1 MAAEKRRKYSSTDT
15 LKMINLSCIALV
27 LAYCIVQVSCFAA
40 PLRHDPL
47 ALRHLPTSATSRM
60 NTMTQMSSEEATET
74 TDSSAPEVPLLSF
87 NKTHTAK
94 LLDDALRYNS
104 SAAKE
109 LLSNL
114 DTMRSNNVTQA
125 EIERYVNHLLDIV
138 NDYAWWSVRAL
149 RRFSRRARRA
159 SLVRVL
165 HLSMPVDETQESN
178 DPKADEQRRKRRSL
192 VVLLRALADDELK
205 ESSYR
210 GMPAITLLE
219 KAARREQRDIYT
231 TQDMAT
237 RLPEGLETPE
247 YSVICNRAGYEIRN
261 YKPFSV
267 CSVAMNKPRPADSSK
282 TDATTNPQL
291 AGASSFGALAGYLF
305 GKNQESTA
313 MKMTTPVL
321 KTGEGDD
328 SQMSFVLPSE
338 FWNGVESA
346 PKPLDKSG
354 VVLEMNDGGD
364 FAVVMFGGFAGKKDV
379 EERKKQLLE
388 ILSKDSE
395 WTAEPN
401 ATITLAQYNDPFTPP
416 WKRRNE
422 VSIKVVRKA
431 EKEMVES
438 S

>member
-1 MAAEKRRKYSSTDT
+1 
-15 LKMINLSCIALV
+15 
-27 LAYCIVQVSCFAA
+27 
-40 PLRHDPL
+40 
-47 ALRHLPTSATSRM
+47 
-60 NTMTQMSSEEATET
+60 MSSDEATET
-74 TDSSAPEVPLLSF
+74 KEASDSQVSLFSF
-87 NKTHTAK
+87 NETHNAK

-104 SAAKE
+104 TAAKE
-109 LLSNL
+109 LLSNI

-125 EIERYVNHLLDIV
+125 EIEQYVNNLLDIV
-138 NDYAWWSVRAL
+138 HDYAWWSVRAF

-165 HLSMPVDETQESN
+165 DLSMPVDETLESVGN
-178 DPKADEQRRKRRSL
+178 DPKANEQRKRRSL

-219 KAARREQRDIYT
+219 KAARREQRDSYT

-282 TDATTNPQL
+282 TDAKTNPQL

-305 GKNQESTA
+305 GKNKESTA

-328 SQMSFVLPSE
+328 SQMSFVLPSK
-338 FWNGVESA
+338 FWSGVDSA
-346 PKPLDKSG
+346 PKPLDESG
-354 VVLEMNDGGD
+354 VVLETNDGGD

-379 EERKKQLLE
+379 EERKQQLLE
-388 ILSKDSE
+388 RLADRQGMDSRARFNSH
-395 WTAEPN
+395 TRA
-401 ATITLAQYNDPFTPP
+401 
-416 WKRRNE
+416 
-422 VSIKVVRKA
+422 V
-431 EKEMVES
+431 
-438 S
+438 